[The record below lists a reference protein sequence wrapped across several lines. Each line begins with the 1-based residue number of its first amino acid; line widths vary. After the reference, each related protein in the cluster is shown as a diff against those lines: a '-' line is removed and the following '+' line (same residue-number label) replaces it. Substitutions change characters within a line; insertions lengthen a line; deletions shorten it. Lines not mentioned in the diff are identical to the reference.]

1 MMMTGHEH
9 IHTHTPHH
17 GGLVESFFSE
27 PDHQNNQIQIP
38 FDQGYHQ
45 TVSQWDQLV
54 SYQDRL
60 ALLHK
65 TLLETTPE
73 CQYPDGR
80 QVEYYS
86 R

>member
-1 MMMTGHEH
+1 MMTGHEH

-17 GGLVESFFSE
+17 GGLVESFFPE
-27 PDHQNNQIQIP
+27 PDHQNNQIHIP

-65 TLLETTPE
+65 TLLETTQE